1 MLLLS
6 KSDIK
11 KVFSMRE
18 AVEADKEAFQLFS
31 EGKSEVPLRTNI
43 QVPRLEA
50 LFCSCL
56 LLWMSWIQ
64 PA

>member
-18 AVEADKEAFQLFS
+18 AVEADKEAFRLFS

-43 QVPRLEA
+43 QVPRHEGA
-50 LFCSCL
+50 LLFMPSFVDEL
-56 LLWMSWIQ
+56 DT
-64 PA
+64 A